1 MQFENPLILYFLSLL
16 IVPIAIHLF
25 NLRKYKKVF
34 FSNLYSLKNIEKE
47 SLKMREIKKWMI
59 LFSRLLLISI
69 LILAFA
75 KPHIKTKN
83 IYNQNNYFSIYIDNS
98 LSMDIKSADT
108 NKKLIEEAKDIALQ
122 IINNLNEE
130 QKINIITND
139 YSFNNEKFQSKEKA
153 IEIIKQIEISPF
165 NTKICDILIRQN
177 NLKDNLYKFIIS
189 DFDNNFISNTNC
201 NITDDKKLEII
212 KIKGSN
218 KNNISINSCEF
229 ENYFHKKGQT
239 EKLIVELENHGEEKQ
254 EGIQFEL
261 YIDGS
266 QRGIF
271 SVDIEGKS
279 KIQEPINIIN
289 TKNGSRYGKIELINE
304 DDFNFDNSLFFSYEI
319 KEKIKILCIS
329 ESNITQE
336 LSEVFNEPIFE
347 LKTFKKDQ
355 IKVSEIKNYDLII
368 LDHLE
373 EIPNGLNFD
382 LNKSLENK
390 NNILIFP
397 PKKINIESYNNL
409 LESYNIDKISKWK
422 ETESKQGVI
431 DTTHWVFNGVFKNP
445 EKNMDFPLVNGYFE
459 IEKNNLKNLSNPILK
474 LLNNDFFF
482 AEFERKSGK
491 IFLCTSPINSNY
503 TNFSEHAIFLPIM
516 HNICRKENAK
526 NLYYQIEKNLN
537 VPTSNFLSENYIPII
552 KYFVDGIEKKSF
564 IPSLKKTE
572 NDMYLKLENNISKSG
587 NYEIC
592 IKSQSEINCKKKLSL
607 NYKREEGNV
616 NLNKANNKDLLNL
629 GLILDNYNKNNIV
642 KKNAIELSFYLI
654 IIAIFLFL
662 TELLLLK
669 FWKQ

>member
-1 MQFENPLILYFLSLL
+1 
-16 IVPIAIHLF
+16 
-25 NLRKYKKVF
+25 
-34 FSNLYSLKNIEKE
+34 
-47 SLKMREIKKWMI
+47 
-59 LFSRLLLISI
+59 
-69 LILAFA
+69 
-75 KPHIKTKN
+75 
-83 IYNQNNYFSIYIDNS
+83 
-98 LSMDIKSADT
+98 
-108 NKKLIEEAKDIALQ
+108 
-122 IINNLNEE
+122 
-130 QKINIITND
+130 
-139 YSFNNEKFQSKEKA
+139 
-153 IEIIKQIEISPF
+153 
-165 NTKICDILIRQN
+165 
-177 NLKDNLYKFIIS
+177 
-189 DFDNNFISNTNC
+189 
-201 NITDDKKLEII
+201 
-212 KIKGSN
+212 
-218 KNNISINSCEF
+218 
-229 ENYFHKKGQT
+229 
-239 EKLIVELENHGEEKQ
+239 
-254 EGIQFEL
+254 
-261 YIDGS
+261 
-266 QRGIF
+266 
-271 SVDIEGKS
+271 
-279 KIQEPINIIN
+279 
-289 TKNGSRYGKIELINE
+289 
-304 DDFNFDNSLFFSYEI
+304 
-319 KEKIKILCIS
+319 
-329 ESNITQE
+329 
-336 LSEVFNEPIFE
+336 
-347 LKTFKKDQ
+347 
-355 IKVSEIKNYDLII
+355 
-368 LDHLE
+368 
-373 EIPNGLNFD
+373 
-382 LNKSLENK
+382 
-390 NNILIFP
+390 
-397 PKKINIESYNNL
+397 
-409 LESYNIDKISKWK
+409 
-422 ETESKQGVI
+422 
-431 DTTHWVFNGVFKNP
+431 
-445 EKNMDFPLVNGYFE
+445 MDFPLVNGYFE